1 MNVLALYDIH
11 GNLDA
16 LQAVLADPRT
26 TGADAIVVGGDSV
39 PGPFSNDCLKLLRD
53 HDLPVHWVR
62 GNGEREVADAATKG
76 LDPDQVSP
84 NDLARLTAAITAA
97 TLDRETAIW
106 LGTLPTTVELD
117 GVLYCHA
124 SPRRDDEMLTRI
136 SPAERW
142 AEALG
147 GVEQA
152 LVIAGHTHQQDDRVV
167 ESVRF
172 VNAGSV
178 GLPYEGDPAARWAWV
193 SDGAPDLRH
202 TAYDGAAA
210 GRRMLDA
217 GWPDQDS
224 INAALINPV
233 DPMFVTKLLEGLTQT

>member
-16 LQAVLADPRT
+16 LRAVLADPHT
-26 TGADAIVVGGDSV
+26 AGADAILVGGDIV
-39 PGPFSNDCLKLLRD
+39 PGPFSKECLKLLRD

-62 GNGEREVADAATKG
+62 GNGEREVAEAATSG
-76 LDPDQVSP
+76 SDPDQISP
-84 NDLARLTAAITAA
+84 DDLARITAAITAA
-97 TLDRETAIW
+97 TLDHQTAAW

-142 AEALG
+142 AEALAAVG
-147 GVEQA
+147 QA

-167 ESVRF
+167 GSVRF

-178 GLPYEGDPAARWAWV
+178 GLPYEGDAAARWAWI
-193 SDGAPDLRH
+193 SGGAPNLGQ
-202 TAYDGAAA
+202 TAYAGAAA

-217 GWPDQDS
+217 GWPDRDS
-224 INAALINPV
+224 IEGGLIDPV
-233 DPMFVTKLLEGLTQT
+233 DPMFVTNLFERLTQP